1 MVEKQTSRMKQAAI
15 GLAALAAAGGASE
28 ALAGGGI
35 KTKAKLTSVEPDGA
49 KGKVSSK
56 SAKCERGRKV
66 TLFWDLSK
74 SGVTDPNAKDP
85 KLGTDKTNKRGKF
98 EIEQP
103 LSAGTYYVK
112 VAAKKAG
119 KRKCRPAKSKG
130 KKG

>member
-1 MVEKQTSRMKQAAI
+1 MAEKQKPRVKQAAV
-15 GLAALAAAGGASE
+15 GLAALIAAGGASE

-35 KTKAKLTSVEPDGA
+35 KTTAKLTSVEPDGA

-56 SAKCERGRKV
+56 KAKCKRGRKV
-66 TLFWDLSK
+66 KLFYDVSK
-74 SGVTDPNAKDP
+74 SGINDPSAKDP
-85 KLGTDKTNKRGKF
+85 KIGTDKTNKRGKF

-119 KRKCRPAKSKG
+119 KKKCRAAKSKG